1 MEQSVQWRTNHILS
15 DTDQQMSTTKPK
27 LTRAT
32 KHLSETSS
40 LINGK
45 KRRQTVR
52 RTVKFL
58 LEKNDIS
65 LDYFH
70 KI

>member
-1 MEQSVQWRTNHILS
+1 MEQTVQWRTNHILP
-15 DTDQQMSTTKPK
+15 DTDQQMSPTKPK
-27 LTRAT
+27 FTKAT
-32 KHLSETSS
+32 KLLSETSS
-40 LINGK
+40 QISGK

-58 LEKNDIS
+58 VEKNHIS